1 MLGDRVTRIPTTFAT
16 APGFLAGDS
25 VALTGK
31 YVAPKRIVDDTTY
44 PTGMKTYLLTPPFAT
59 LKNETIFVPPEV

>member
-1 MLGDRVTRIPTTFAT
+1 M
-16 APGFLAGDS
+16 
-25 VALTGK
+25 ALTGK